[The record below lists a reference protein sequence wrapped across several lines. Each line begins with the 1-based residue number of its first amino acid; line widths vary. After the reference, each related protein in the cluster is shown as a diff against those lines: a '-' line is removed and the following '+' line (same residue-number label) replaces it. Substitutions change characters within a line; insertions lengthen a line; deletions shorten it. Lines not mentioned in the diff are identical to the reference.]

1 VQEPNLGT
9 PRGCRPWDSAA
20 SFGAAY
26 TTQTWRV
33 PMHEAPPLHV
43 DRYIPFKREGWGA
56 ALFVCLLAM
65 AIAASAFY
73 VHQRTF
79 KEPTDVRMGAAGN
92 ETRSN

>member
-1 VQEPNLGT
+1 
-9 PRGCRPWDSAA
+9 
-20 SFGAAY
+20 
-26 TTQTWRV
+26 
-33 PMHEAPPLHV
+33 MHEAPPLHV